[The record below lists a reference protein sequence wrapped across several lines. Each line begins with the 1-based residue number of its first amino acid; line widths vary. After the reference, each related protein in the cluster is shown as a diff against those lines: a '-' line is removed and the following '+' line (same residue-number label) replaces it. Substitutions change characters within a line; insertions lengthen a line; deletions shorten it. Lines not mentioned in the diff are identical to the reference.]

1 MKHIFLSFVLLSLTI
16 TTIAKEEEFLYLPYY
31 EKVLDYRKLPYVE
44 WREEAIDKLVYC
56 DEEET
61 KLMWELIDE
70 RDQGFLSTTTSF
82 MDLWKLRYRGKW
94 HESTLIIVADAA
106 LFYIQINRE
115 ELKFGSS
122 QEIGVIHTVMNA
134 LRKSEHPD
142 SRKMLIRLI
151 EELQTLKDER
161 DKELTVIRNQE
172 FKLEQYQQF
181 KEKIHDELPEQ
192 MVGIGMTEME
202 ENEEN
207 LSVEPRID

>member
-1 MKHIFLSFVLLSLTI
+1 MLLSLTI

-70 RDQGFLSTTTSF
+70 RDQGFLSKTTSF

-142 SRKMLIRLI
+142 SRKILIRLI

>member
-106 LFYIQINRE
+106 LFYTQINRE

-142 SRKMLIRLI
+142 SRKILIRLI

>member
-94 HESTLIIVADAA
+94 HESTLIIVADAS